1 MRWIYQRQQQFLLPL
16 FCTIASLCLT
26 LMMYNRY
33 CGLFFLLSLSSYF
46 CCLDSTDMTL
56 LDLSHTLRCLKLDR
70 YMGFIVWVIYMR
82 PYEQWYSLF
91 GCLSLTDA
99 DILKTRSD
107 WIRVLI
113 CEVISCASACLLLTL
128 RAVIRVMSRDKKMS
142 IFIQSLSFLFSSPP
156 YK

>member
-70 YMGFIVWVIYMR
+70 YMGFY
-82 PYEQWYSLF
+82 
-91 GCLSLTDA
+91 CLSDLHASIWTMVLAIWLLVTYRCWYLENKIRLNTGPYLWGNQLCQRLFIVDPES
-99 DILKTRSD
+99 SD
-107 WIRVLI
+107 KSD
-113 CEVISCASACLLLTL
+113 E
-128 RAVIRVMSRDKKMS
+128 
-142 IFIQSLSFLFSSPP
+142 
-156 YK
+156 